1 MICDRFIFLFI
12 ITILTSFV
20 GNARAVEAKAFDLI
34 SQVVAVNSIQIAE
47 KSIPIKIDRSS
58 NSDRQLEQSNERP
71 TAFSRQDLLE
81 AILAKSDGTY
91 ALAYEVGQINPTTNQ
106 SNFTNLVDFRL
117 LKNAMQSESF
127 KVSYMSA
134 PSVETWYINSVTEA
148 IRDNTGGESKSL
160 ARFVADTDDNSTNST
175 AEEPFAIDK
184 RLGLVAIAV
193 VFSIS
198 IILLKFMFVPP
209 TSKISSMATSGVKT
223 KDPKAI
229 ETGDSDLVDTLDSL
243 GDLENILKPI
253 KNLLDP
259 VMSSNS
265 ERYVTEKTVAKFKT
279 TSQPAVLNSNN
290 TKIDVVVELI
300 KYLQQPDEDLR
311 REAILELAQIAD
323 SRGIEPLR
331 EILPLVNSTDR
342 SLVLKAIAQIVKR
355 SLQSVENLLFSSLND
370 ANPKIKQSAIEDLTV
385 VYSFVAPITKQL
397 ARMQVDTDMQVRQTA
412 KTAIEQLNL
421 CYFPCLFED
430 CPGNAKYN
438 SNSDGK
444 KIYRIK

>member
-134 PSVETWYINSVTEA
+134 PSVETWFINSVTEA
-148 IRDNTGGESKSL
+148 IRDDTGGEPKSV
-160 ARFVADTDDNSTNST
+160 RFVAYTDLDNSRNSTT

-229 ETGDSDLVDTLDSL
+229 DGDSDLVDTLDSL